1 MKNSEAKMTSEQYE
15 KQIFDLQQLLEIS
28 RSLCSTLQFST
39 LIGAIL
45 DICMGQMHTLG
56 SCIFIMD
63 SFDADSFKLSE
74 NYNGMNVIPG
84 VNYTIP
90 FSHPIV
96 EKLNESEVA
105 YTFDDIVKVIPNDEC
120 MQMIASLKPT
130 LIVPLQIKKN
140 LNGILMLGER
150 LDLGEGISYSDYE
163 KNQIIS
169 IASLAAIAIN
179 KSALVE
185 RSSTDLMTHLK
196 QRYYF
201 FNMLADALS
210 AANEQKS
217 SIAVVMFDIDHFK
230 SVNDTYGHACGDYV
244 LQEVSKIIRESIRG
258 EDVAGRYGGEEFT
271 VLLRDTDIKGGLLV
285 AERVRMKIE
294 RREFNYD
301 NNKLKITIS
310 AGVTA
315 YDGMVNESV
324 PMPKQF
330 VDFADKAMY
339 NSKKTGRNKVSY
351 MKVTK

>member
-1 MKNSEAKMTSEQYE
+1 MTSDEYE

-39 LIGAIL
+39 LIGAML
-45 DICMGQMHTLG
+45 DICMGQMHVLG
-56 SCIFIMD
+56 SLVFIMD
-63 SFDADSFKLSE
+63 SFDSDCFKLSE
-74 NYNGMNVIPG
+74 NYNGMNIIPGGNYVIPF
-84 VNYTIP
+84 N
-90 FSHPIV
+90 HPLIA
-96 EKLNESEVA
+96 KLSESEKA
-105 YTFDDIVKVIPNDEC
+105 YTLEDLKDGLEDDSYI
-120 MQMIASLKPT
+120 QMISSLKPT
-130 LIVPLQIKKN
+130 LIVPLLIKKN

-150 LDLGEGISYSDYE
+150 IDLGEGTEYSDYE
-163 KNQIIS
+163 KKQIIS

-179 KSALVE
+179 NSALVE

-210 AANEQKS
+210 SASEQKT

-230 SVNDTYGHACGDYV
+230 SVNDTYGHACGDYI

-285 AERVRMKIE
+285 AERIRMKVE
-294 RREFNYD
+294 KKDFCYENTT
-301 NNKLKITIS
+301 LKVTIS
-310 AGVTA
+310 AGVTS
-315 YDGMVNESV
+315 YDGSVNTGV
-324 PMPKQF
+324 PLPKQF

-351 MKVTK
+351 MKVVK

>member
-1 MKNSEAKMTSEQYE
+1 MTAEEYE

-28 RSLCSTLQFST
+28 RSLCSTLQFSN
-39 LIGAIL
+39 LIGAML
-45 DICMGQMHTLG
+45 DICMGQMHVMG
-56 SCIFIMD
+56 SLVFIMD
-63 SFDADSFKLSE
+63 SFDSDFFKLAE
-74 NYNGMNVIPG
+74 NSNGMNINPG
-84 VNYTIP
+84 MSYTIP
-90 FSHPIV
+90 FSHPIIAKLT
-96 EKLNESEVA
+96 EKEKPYTLAELKENLAEDDCIRMIESL
-105 YTFDDIVKVIPNDEC
+105 
-120 MQMIASLKPT
+120 SPT

-150 LDLGEGISYSDYE
+150 IDLGDGTQYSEYE

-179 KSALVE
+179 NSALVE

-201 FNMLADALS
+201 FNVLADALS

-217 SIAVVMFDIDHFK
+217 SIAVIMFDIDHFK

-244 LQEVSKIIRESIRG
+244 LQEVAKIIRESIRSD
-258 EDVAGRYGGEEFT
+258 DVAGRYGGEEFT
-271 VLLRDTDIKGGLLV
+271 VLLRDTDIRGGLLV
-285 AERVRMKIE
+285 AERIRMKVE
-294 RREFNYD
+294 RKDFKYENTQL
-301 NNKLKITIS
+301 KLTIS

-315 YDGMVNESV
+315 YDGSASDN
-324 PMPKQF
+324 MPPPKKF

-351 MKVTK
+351 MKVVK

>member
-1 MKNSEAKMTSEQYE
+1 MTSDEYE

-39 LIGAIL
+39 LIGAML

-56 SCIFIMD
+56 SCVFIMD
-63 SFDADSFKLSE
+63 SFDSDSFKLSE
-74 NYNGMNVIPG
+74 NYNGMNVVSG
-84 VNYTIP
+84 VNYVIP
-90 FSHPIV
+90 FLHPVV
-96 EKLNESEVA
+96 EKLNEKEMA
-105 YTFDDIVKVIPNDEC
+105 YTFEELSQGLPDDDC
-120 MQMIASLKPT
+120 MKMIASLKPT
-130 LIVPLQIKKN
+130 LIIPLQIKKN

-150 LDLGEGISYSDYE
+150 LDLGEGTAYSDYE
-163 KNQIIS
+163 KKMIIS

-179 KSALVE
+179 NSALVE

-210 AANEQKS
+210 SALEQKS
-217 SIAVVMFDIDHFK
+217 SISVVMFDIDHFK

-285 AERVRMKIE
+285 AERIRMKVE
-294 RREFNYD
+294 RKDFRYE
-301 NNKLKITIS
+301 NKQLKLTIS

-315 YDGMVNESV
+315 YDGNISSNV

>member
-1 MKNSEAKMTSEQYE
+1 MTSDEYE

-39 LIGAIL
+39 LIGAML

-56 SCIFIMD
+56 SCVFIMD
-63 SFDADSFKLSE
+63 SFDSDSFKLSE
-74 NYNGMNVIPG
+74 NYNGMNVVPG
-84 VNYTIP
+84 TQYAIP

-96 EKLNESEVA
+96 EKLNESESA
-105 YTFDDIVKVIPNDEC
+105 YTLEELAEILPDDEC

-130 LIVPLQIKKN
+130 LIIPLQIKKN

-150 LDLGEGISYSDYE
+150 LDLGEGTAYSDYE
-163 KNQIIS
+163 KKMITS

-179 KSALVE
+179 NSALVE

-210 AANEQKS
+210 AANEQKT

-285 AERVRMKIE
+285 AERVRMKVE
-294 RREFNYD
+294 RRDFRYE
-301 NNKLKITIS
+301 NKLLKVTIS

-315 YDGMVNESV
+315 YDGSTSDNV